1 MNARNETKA
10 GVCSVTIHAA
20 VIALLLLAGATKPI
34 QKLPNQVT
42 HLFAPVELKP
52 FKPAKSGGGGG
63 HGANR
68 APRRFTPPQAGLQP
82 AAPILAPTITP
93 DVPEFSLAS
102 LTIPVVTRAGG
113 GGIGNRNDEGPGKGN
128 RPGNGPGNGPG
139 DGPGEGDIGVGLRIG
154 KGVSAPTLLFSPEPE
169 YSEEARKAKFQGTV
183 RLALIVDEHG
193 NPAQIRII
201 TPLGLGLD
209 QKAIEA
215 VYKWKFKPGTKDGK
229 PVAVQASVEVNF
241 RLL

>member
-1 MNARNETKA
+1 MNTRNETNA
-10 GVCSVTIHAA
+10 GVCSAAIHAA
-20 VIALLLLAGATKPI
+20 IVALLLLVGTVKPI
-34 QKLPNQVT
+34 QIMPAQVT
-42 HLFAPVELKP
+42 PLFAPHELKP
-52 FKPAKSGGGGG
+52 FKPAKNGGGGG
-63 HGANR
+63 RGTNH
-68 APRRFTPPQAGLQP
+68 PQHQFTPPKADSQQP
-82 AAPILAPTITP
+82 TPLLAPTIITEL
-93 DVPEFSLAS
+93 PELSLAN
-102 LTIPVVTRAGG
+102 LTVPSVTKSGG
-113 GGIGNRNDEGPGKGN
+113 GGIGKGRPGGGDGDGPGKG
-128 RPGNGPGNGPG
+128 PGNGTGDGPG
-139 DGPGEGDIGVGLRIG
+139 DGDIGAGLRIG

-215 VYKWKFKPGTKDGK
+215 VHKWKFKPATKDGK